1 MGERKRMLHTKI
13 VLQKS
18 PSAVWP
24 RCWQHQ
30 NFFLN
35 FFECPWKIPSASWM
49 GAQALNTHAFENT
62 KQKSPQHLYTYPC
75 IWLCT
80 VLAATHE
87 WQLPWVTEANLTL
100 HSLQTDY
107 VVIFELFLT
116 LSLLTVHSVF
126 THLILLAIPC
136 SECSFNIL
144 PYISKIPQTSSWEG
158 YHCLISINTLI
169 GRSYKDHNAMI

>member
-18 PSAVWP
+18 PSAVWL

-49 GAQALNTHAFENT
+49 GAQALNTHACENRT
-62 KQKSPQHLYTYPC
+62 QNKKVPNIYTLTPFPC
-75 IWLCT
+75 IWLRT
-80 VLAATHE
+80 ILAATRE

-116 LSLLTVHSVF
+116 VSLLTVHSVF

-144 PYISKIPQTSSWEG
+144 LCFKFIFISVLYCSSLTYWG
-158 YHCLISINTLI
+158 NGTHQLN
-169 GRSYKDHNAMI
+169 